1 MANLIPNFR
10 SIRGSLSREVSLS
23 PEEEVVA
30 RERKRSVKF
39 KDREVVSRIS
49 ESETSDLNGGATE
62 GVKVP
67 DTETLENHGI
77 SNGGEEEGNRIT
89 VENGNP
95 EGSKEAS
102 VAVNG
107 ASNSSSA

>member
-1 MANLIPNFR
+1 M
-10 SIRGSLSREVSLS
+10 
-23 PEEEVVA
+23 A

-62 GVKVP
+62 GVKVS

-77 SNGGEEEGNRIT
+77 SNGGEKEGNRIT

>member
-1 MANLIPNFR
+1 M
-10 SIRGSLSREVSLS
+10 
-23 PEEEVVA
+23 A

-67 DTETLENHGI
+67 DTETHTENHGI

-89 VENGNP
+89 VENRNP

-102 VAVNG
+102 VAING